1 MLIKSSRMKTLKY
14 LTLLIIGFI
23 SNVGEIAEL
32 RAQEQKSWSSADIY
46 IALKTIQS
54 NENSSLNERVTF
66 VNYLYDKKY
75 YLMAQVMSKDIENN
89 LEGDKGIEILQKD
102 LSLLINY
109 LIMKEKGEVNGV
121 NE

>member
-1 MLIKSSRMKTLKY
+1 
-14 LTLLIIGFI
+14 
-23 SNVGEIAEL
+23 
-32 RAQEQKSWSSADIY
+32 
-46 IALKTIQS
+46 
-54 NENSSLNERVTF
+54 
-66 VNYLYDKKY
+66 
-75 YLMAQVMSKDIENN
+75 MAQAMSKDIENN